1 MRSAVPHQ
9 SENQPDGVHRPPT
22 VPPRTT
28 IRSTAKSAPEPFQ
41 WPEAVALSCALALV
55 SLLLTGWVRPLDLWP
70 W

>member
-1 MRSAVPHQ
+1 VRSVVPRP
-9 SENQPDGVHRPPT
+9 SENQPNGVDRAATEPRKTTPNTPP
-22 VPPRTT
+22 V
-28 IRSTAKSAPEPFQ
+28 PFQ